1 MHMNHVVTVKKSIL
15 KRFDRLPEN
24 VQERFYA
31 LVRLLEAGGP
41 SAGHVFQNYGK
52 LSETEYHCHLTRS
65 YVACWR
71 HEKKNI
77 TIEVYYAGSREN
89 APY

>member
-1 MHMNHVVTVKKSIL
+1 MNYSVTVKKVVV
-15 KRFDRLPEN
+15 KRFDRLPGN
-24 VQERFYA
+24 VQERFFA

-41 SAGHVFQNYGK
+41 AAGHAFPNYSK

-71 HEKKNI
+71 HEKKTI
-77 TIEVYYAGSREN
+77 TIEVYYAGSRED